1 MPSRAEA
8 ASAGDGQTPPSSD
21 VAAVPFH
28 RDRDEIRLDSA
39 RGKTLK
45 HNGNTKYEVLV
56 IWTALSRTNIKISRD
71 ELP

>member
-8 ASAGDGQTPPSSD
+8 ASAGDGQTSD

>member
-8 ASAGDGQTPPSSD
+8 ASAGDGQTPRSSD

-45 HNGNTKYEVLV
+45 HNGNTKYEVRV
-56 IWTALSRTNIKISRD
+56 
-71 ELP
+71 